1 MFSAVMK
8 VRDINKVVSD
18 AQDCEHTCENVSSL
32 KKKIFILH
40 LMKKIEL

>member
-32 KKKIFILH
+32 KKKNIYITSYE
-40 LMKKIEL
+40 KN